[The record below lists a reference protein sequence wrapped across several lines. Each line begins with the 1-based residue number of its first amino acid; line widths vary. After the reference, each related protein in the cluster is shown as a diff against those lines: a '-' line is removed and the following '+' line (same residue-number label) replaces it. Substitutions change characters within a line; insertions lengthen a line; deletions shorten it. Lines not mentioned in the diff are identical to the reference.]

1 MKHEYTITRNQVDG
15 VEAFLRVAERRSFRA
30 AADDLGLSPS
40 AISQTIRALEAR
52 VGVPLLTRTTR
63 SVGLTEAGQRFLDH
77 ARPAFDG
84 LTAAF
89 EAARSFGERPAGLLR
104 LNVPRAAI
112 PFLLEPVLE
121 GFSVAYPEVEI
132 EICGEDEL
140 IDLVERGFD
149 AGIRMG
155 DYLEADMI
163 GVRLTPP
170 FRLVVAGSPAYFE
183 RYGRPETPADLR
195 RHRCVRTRTPSTGA
209 VFRWVFEEDGQKL
222 EIAVDGPLIVNDI
235 EVGKAAA
242 LRGIAL
248 TFMAEPLVA
257 QAVAEGRLEVVLAN
271 YAALSPGAYL
281 YYPSRAQ
288 MLPKLRAFVDFIR
301 EHRPP
306 DRFLEAPAAA
316 G

>member
-1 MKHEYTITRNQVDG
+1 MKQEYIIARNQLDG

-40 AISQTIRALEAR
+40 AISQTIRTLEAR

-63 SVGLTEAGQRFLDH
+63 SVGLTEAGERFLEQ
-77 ARPAFDG
+77 AQPAFAG

-112 PFLLEPVLE
+112 PFLIEPVME
-121 GFSVAYPEVEI
+121 GFTGAYPDVEV

-163 GVRLTPP
+163 GIRLTPP
-170 FRLVVAGSPAYFE
+170 FRLVVAGSPDYFA
-183 RYGRPETPADLR
+183 RHGRPSEPADLR
-195 RHRCVRTRTPSTGA
+195 GHRCIRSRAPTTGA
-209 VFRWVFEEDGQKL
+209 IFRWHFDVAGQPL
-222 EIAVDGPLIVNDI
+222 EMSVGGPLIVNDLD
-235 EVGKAAA
+235 VARAAA
-242 LRGIAL
+242 LRGVGLAYL
-248 TFMAEPLVA
+248 AEPLVTEHLA
-257 QAVAEGRLEVVLAN
+257 AGRLELALED
-271 YAALSPGAYL
+271 YAAWSPGAYL
-281 YYPSRAQ
+281 YYPSRTQ
-288 MLPKLRAFVDFIR
+288 MLPKLRAFIDFIR

-306 DRFLEAPAAA
+306 ERFLQSSVHPA
-316 G
+316 